1 MKVISIK
8 QLFFW
13 ALISTFGAMAQA
25 ENAPGGPQVLS
36 SKTVSKATYLEDYQA
51 ITKVLNTYIEGC
63 KQAKSSIM
71 KPAFNEQATMFGV
84 DGDKLVGGAIHNLYD
99 VIDNSFRPSP
109 EAKAAIVRIDIVGT
123 AASARVDTDNVSGFR
138 FTDFFNLLKV
148 EGKWT
153 IVSKIYHTHPSI

>member
-1 MKVISIK
+1 MSSLTYV
-8 QLFFW
+8 Q
-13 ALISTFGAMAQA
+13 
-25 ENAPGGPQVLS
+25 EYNAIV
-36 SKTVSKATYLEDYQA
+36 E
-51 ITKVLNTYIEGC
+51 VLNQYNEGG
-63 KQAKSSIM
+63 AKADSALM

-84 DGDKLVGGAIHNLYD
+84 DGDKLVGGAIQNLYD
-99 VIDNSFRPSP
+99 VIDTAFRPSP

-153 IVSKIYHTHPSI
+153 IVSKIYHTHPNA

>member
-1 MKVISIK
+1 MSNPTYV
-8 QLFFW
+8 Q
-13 ALISTFGAMAQA
+13 
-25 ENAPGGPQVLS
+25 EYNAIVEVLS
-36 SKTVSKATYLEDYQA
+36 QYNEGGAKADSAL
-51 ITKVLNTYIEGC
+51 
-63 KQAKSSIM
+63 M

-84 DGDKLVGGAIHNLYD
+84 DGDKLVGGAIQNLYD
-99 VIDNSFRPSP
+99 VIDNVFRPSP

-153 IVSKIYHTHPSI
+153 IVSKIYHTHPSA